1 MSCHLRGALL
11 TVALVLVPAS
21 GAHAQRERQA
31 RTELRT
37 DVFIARRPTVHVGVG
52 VAIPVTTYMRV
63 AGVVAG
69 GALSTDSTL
78 EPAARG
84 ELLARFVFD
93 PLGER
98 RWGLYGAA
106 GVGAFWDNSTAWR
119 GRLLLSAGIEG
130 RLRGAWTPAFEV
142 GLGEG
147 LRVGVI
153 LRRRAGLVR

>member
-1 MSCHLRGALL
+1 VSARIRGVLL
-11 TVALVLVPAS
+11 AVALVLVPAA
-21 GAHAQRERQA
+21 GAHAQRERHA

-37 DVFIARRPTVHVGVG
+37 DLFIAHRPTVHIGVG
-52 VAIPVTTYMRV
+52 VAIPLTTYMRV
-63 AGVVAG
+63 AGIIAG
-69 GALSTDSTL
+69 GAVSADSSV

-84 ELLARFVFD
+84 EVLARFVLD

-106 GVGAFWDNSTAWR
+106 GVGAFWDNETAWR
-119 GRLLLSAGIEG
+119 GRLVLSAGIEG

-147 LRVGVI
+147 LRVGVV